1 MEGHWRVLVELPSR
15 SFLRASPAF
24 RDRRAPGC
32 REEGARGF
40 KKKTEGENGEIKAV
54 PVRERGSC
62 RASDASCLLGHLKV
76 VEYDVV
82 SC

>member
-1 MEGHWRVLVELPSR
+1 MSFPHVPSLGLARRFGTDGHQAAVRKE
-15 SFLRASPAF
+15 
-24 RDRRAPGC
+24 
-32 REEGARGF
+32 RGDS
-40 KKKTEGENGEIKAV
+40 KKTEGENGEIKAV